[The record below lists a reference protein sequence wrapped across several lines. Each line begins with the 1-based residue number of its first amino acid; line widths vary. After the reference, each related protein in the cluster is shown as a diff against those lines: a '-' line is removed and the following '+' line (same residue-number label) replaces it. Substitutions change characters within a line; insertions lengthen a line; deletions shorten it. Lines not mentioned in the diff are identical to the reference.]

1 MNFYLNLALTYVVIG
16 MLFSF
21 LFYFFVKKNSL
32 NNYFF
37 CLLVGIIGAFFGGLI
52 DVFAVFDPLKYLNFF
67 KRVFTIG
74 VFWPSLSSI
83 VVLFFYSKSVENN

>member
-1 MNFYLNLALTYVVIG
+1 
-16 MLFSF
+16 
-21 LFYFFVKKNSL
+21 
-32 NNYFF
+32 
-37 CLLVGIIGAFFGGLI
+37 
-52 DVFAVFDPLKYLNFF
+52 VFAVFDPLKYLNFF